1 MSEDAMTDT
10 EKLDAEI
17 VRLRDEIE
25 RLHEDLSRANAE
37 AARQRALADFAE
49 HQNAALRE
57 AVARVRAVHSP
68 DIDAPCDY
76 CAPGGIG
83 PCPTLTALEAS
94 A

>member
-1 MSEDAMTDT
+1 MTDT
-10 EKLDAEI
+10 EKRDAEI
-17 VRLRDEIE
+17 VLLLRDENE

-57 AVARVRAVHSP
+57 AVARVRAVHNP
-68 DIDAPCDY
+68 DTDAPCDY

-83 PCPTLTALEAS
+83 PCPTLTALEGIA
-94 A
+94 